1 LAIVK
6 HLVLNHGG
14 DISVDS
20 TPGVGSEFRVRLP
33 RPMTPTPAVFP
44 ATTG

>member
-1 LAIVK
+1 
-6 HLVLNHGG
+6 LNHGG

-33 RPMTPTPAVFP
+33 RPVTALPSMSS
-44 ATTG
+44 TTT